1 MSKYKVYGTV
11 AVRQL
16 VYLGEYEGDSTCE
29 IGTQIRSEKSKMSLS
44 PQEIEELGGLELID
58 IDIRHI
64 KEGEA

>member
-16 VYLGEYEGDSTCE
+16 VYLGEYEGNSMRE
-29 IGTQIRSEKSKMSLS
+29 IGAQIRSEKSQMSLS

-58 IDIRHI
+58 LDIRQI
-64 KEGEA
+64 KEN